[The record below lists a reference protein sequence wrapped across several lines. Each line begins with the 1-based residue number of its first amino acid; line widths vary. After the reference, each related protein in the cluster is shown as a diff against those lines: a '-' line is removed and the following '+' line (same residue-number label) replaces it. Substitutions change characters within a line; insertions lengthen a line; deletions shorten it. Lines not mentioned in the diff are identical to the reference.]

1 MQGESLAFT
10 LALAGLSQTCGRGQS
25 QTKPS
30 GGDGARSQVTGGTCY
45 VGVAVFLSRWK
56 KSFLCSLVFG
66 IPVMGLMIYMLIP
79 SHEPHESM
87 LLDHN
92 IIPGLSILNLVFF
105 ILCTFVQVRIG
116 GWAHLPSMPVC
127 GQQVLCPLR
136 PAQPFRALQV
146 QLRCRFPT
154 TQPAAA
160 FLSYDQL
167 GGVL

>member
-66 IPVMGLMIYMLIP
+66 IPVMGLMI
-79 SHEPHESM
+79 
-87 LLDHN
+87 DQ
-92 IIPGLSILNLVFF
+92 
-105 ILCTFVQVRIG
+105 T
-116 GWAHLPSMPVC
+116 
-127 GQQVLCPLR
+127 
-136 PAQPFRALQV
+136 
-146 QLRCRFPT
+146 
-154 TQPAAA
+154 
-160 FLSYDQL
+160 LSYKIRINVFLKQCVNFSYTKKIL
-167 GGVL
+167 KKL